1 MRPFAAPE
9 RQPTVR
15 PIQRLTAGRIGS
27 DFMTLDSVD
36 SDLAALVA
44 GFAAGTFFALPAVP
58 FAVAGAVFF
67 FGFSSAVVRAALG
80 AADFG
85 AAFASAADFGATFAG
100 AADFTAAFFA
110 TGAFAIDFL
119 LVFFFAP
126 LAAIPV
132 LHVPGVLSCFARPTA
147 SDTMH
152 LAMAKRLARPA
163 RLFVSAALATLA
175 LGVAVADA
183 RDVTFPIRLDDRFL
197 TRELAGSAFT
207 DADGTAHVFADE
219 SGCNS
224 LVLFDPRVTS
234 EPGALRVRSAGE
246 ARFGVSAG
254 GRCLLP
260 LSWSGQ
266 IELIEEPRIE
276 RGAPVVRFVVADSRL
291 LDPDG
296 GEPLFSGTLWG
307 WVKEY
312 VHPRLETRV
321 DLSEPIAQL
330 REVLPAFGV
339 GEPGSPL
346 DEALGRVSLDDV
358 EPSDGVV
365 QVRVRIAVPD
375 TAAAD
380 ATPEPAG
387 SVAPLSP
394 EELRRWQ
401 QSIEQWDAFLTFVVK
416 ITGADTQVLALRR
429 TLLSILLDE
438 RYALS
443 EALTRPDA
451 SVHDPVRPLF
461 LRAWQRLAPALRE
474 VADGLP
480 ADQAL
485 RYLSFVSAG
494 DALTALD
501 QLGPDSGIEISAD
514 GLRRL
519 ARLMVPSPPED
530 PLAYTPGVDPQLR
543 ELFGFGAPI
552 PAPEENPEV
561 DADAGAASG
570 DGPDDAAAGP
580 SPGAG
585 GGASPA
591 PTASPAP
598 GPGVDAA
605 AGSSAL
611 PAVATTSAA
620 PPPAGDGAPGPPA
633 NPVSPGALP
642 APSTSPVASPA
653 SRAPAAAP
661 ATSAPPGAGSAT
673 SAPPDAGAGSVPVV
687 APDGGAT
694 SWLWGWLGGTAWA
707 AELPEP
713 DVVKRLNS
721 WAPTRTDIAEYAP
734 LARRLLDDVTTFLL
748 ARHEIDP
755 AHADVFRALVPATAW
770 KESCW
775 RQYVEKGGKLV
786 PLTSGAGAVG
796 IMQVN
801 VSVWRGFYDVGGLK
815 RDIAYNARAGGE
827 ILSRYWTDYAVPRGE
842 AKKGGGVDALARAT
856 YAAYNG
862 GPSELARY
870 RDRKAAKRERLVDTD
885 FFVKYQRMKAGEHLA
900 VVDCYLD

>member
-1 MRPFAAPE
+1 MRVFP
-9 RQPTVR
+9 
-15 PIQRLTAGRIGS
+15 
-27 DFMTLDSVD
+27 
-36 SDLAALVA
+36 LAWAM
-44 GFAAGTFFALPAVP
+44 
-58 FAVAGAVFF
+58 
-67 FGFSSAVVRAALG
+67 
-80 AADFG
+80 
-85 AAFASAADFGATFAG
+85 
-100 AADFTAAFFA
+100 
-110 TGAFAIDFL
+110 
-119 LVFFFAP
+119 LVF
-126 LAAIPV
+126 
-132 LHVPGVLSCFARPTA
+132 
-147 SDTMH
+147 
-152 LAMAKRLARPA
+152 
-163 RLFVSAALATLA
+163 
-175 LGVAVADA
+175 GVAVADA

-197 TRELAGSAFT
+197 TRELARSAFT
-207 DADGTAHVFADE
+207 DPDGTAHVFADE
-219 SGCNS
+219 SDCNS
-224 LVLFDPRVTS
+224 LVLFDPRVAS

-260 LSWSGQ
+260 LSWTGQ
-266 IELIEEPRIE
+266 VELIEEPRLE
-276 RGAPVVRFVVADSRL
+276 RGAPVVRFVVTDSRL

-307 WVKEY
+307 WVKDY

-321 DLSEPIAQL
+321 DLAEPVAQL

-346 DEALGRVSLDDV
+346 DEALGRLSLDDV
-358 EPSDGVV
+358 ELSDGVV
-365 QVRVRIAVPD
+365 QVRVRIPLPD
-375 TAAAD
+375 APPPD

-401 QSIEQWDAFLTFVVK
+401 QAIEQWDAFLTFVVK
-416 ITGADTQVLALRR
+416 VTGADTQVLALRR

-438 RYALS
+438 RYALAA
-443 EALTRPDA
+443 ALTRPDA

-494 DALTALD
+494 DALAALD
-501 QLGPDSGIEISAD
+501 QLGPESGIEISAD

-519 ARLMVPSPPED
+519 ARLMVPSSPED

-543 ELFGFGAPI
+543 ELFGFGAPL
-552 PAPEENPEV
+552 PPPEENAEV
-561 DADAGAASG
+561 DADAGAAVG
-570 DGPDDAAAGP
+570 DDVVAPPGTSATPDAAA
-580 SPGAG
+580 
-585 GGASPA
+585 
-591 PTASPAP
+591 TTTPAP
-598 GPGVDAA
+598 GATAPSETTPAPSATAAPDA
-605 AGSSAL
+605 
-611 PAVATTSAA
+611 SAA
-620 PPPAGDGAPGPPA
+620 PDRSASPREGAASADGTSGLSDASAASGA
-633 NPVSPGALP
+633 SASPGTTP
-642 APSTSPVASPA
+642 TIAPIPT
-653 SRAPAAAP
+653 
-661 ATSAPPGAGSAT
+661 
-673 SAPPDAGAGSVPVV
+673 PDVGP
-687 APDGGAT
+687 T

-707 AELPEP
+707 AELPEAS
-713 DVVKRLNS
+713 VVKRLNA
-721 WAPTRTDIAEYAP
+721 WAPTRADIAEYAP

-775 RQYVEKGGKLV
+775 RQYVGKGGKLV

-801 VSVWRGFYDVGGLK
+801 VAVWRGFYDPGGLK

-862 GPSELARY
+862 GPGELARY
-870 RDRKAAKRERLVDTD
+870 RDRKAAKRERVVDTD
-885 FFVKYQRMKAGEHLA
+885 FFVKYQRMKAGDTLA